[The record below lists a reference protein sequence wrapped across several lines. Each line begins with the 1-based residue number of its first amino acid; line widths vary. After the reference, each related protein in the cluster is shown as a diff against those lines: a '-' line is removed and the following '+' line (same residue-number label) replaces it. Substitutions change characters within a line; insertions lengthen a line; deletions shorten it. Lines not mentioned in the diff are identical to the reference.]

1 MANQL
6 NRVLQ
11 PGDEI
16 VVLSRYMGGTFPPA
30 ARTFRCSHGA
40 GMHPTQPGT
49 GIWGCWSGS
58 GKEDRIDS
66 YMIEACCAPAPAG
79 ESEVETTLRLL
90 RNS

>member
-6 NRVLQ
+6 NRALR
-11 PGDEI
+11 PNDEI
-16 VVLSRYMGGTFPPA
+16 VVLSRYTGGTLPPRL
-30 ARTFRCSHGA
+30 RTFRCSHGA
-40 GMHPTQPGT
+40 GMHPTQEGT
-49 GIWGCWSGS
+49 GIWGRWSVS

-79 ESEVETTLRLL
+79 ESEVEATLRML